1 MNLNQQFEIS
11 TFVLSVYAFSPNI
24 SQSSQNVKSFNAPFD
39 IKDLI
44 YHLVYHIV
52 KNFLLKEKPCLSAS
66 IFGKRKKPDSKPDEY
81 Y

>member
-1 MNLNQQFEIS
+1 MDLNPEFEIS

-24 SQSSQNVKSFNAPFD
+24 SQKVKSFHAPFD